1 MGWEH
6 YLFQIWL
13 LLQFESFAINDKHV
27 LTEYEEKDWNGSSSK
42 AVSESVNK
50 VSLVQVYFWMTE
62 ENDIFLWCKIQIVS
76 SELVFSAVI
85 LPLIEC
91 NLSGW
96 SN

>member
-42 AVSESVNK
+42 PVSESVNE
-50 VSLVQVYFWMTE
+50 VSLVQVYF
-62 ENDIFLWCKIQIVS
+62 
-76 SELVFSAVI
+76 
-85 LPLIEC
+85 
-91 NLSGW
+91 
-96 SN
+96 

>member
-42 AVSESVNK
+42 AVSKSVNE
-50 VSLVQVYFWMTE
+50 VSLMQVYF
-62 ENDIFLWCKIQIVS
+62 
-76 SELVFSAVI
+76 
-85 LPLIEC
+85 
-91 NLSGW
+91 
-96 SN
+96 

>member
-42 AVSESVNK
+42 AVSESVNE
-50 VSLVQVYFWMTE
+50 VSIMQVYF
-62 ENDIFLWCKIQIVS
+62 
-76 SELVFSAVI
+76 
-85 LPLIEC
+85 
-91 NLSGW
+91 
-96 SN
+96 

>member
-13 LLQFESFAINDKHV
+13 LLQFESFAISDKHV
-27 LTEYEEKDWNGSSSK
+27 LTEYEEKDWNGSSK
-42 AVSESVNK
+42 AVGESVNE
-50 VSLVQVYFWMTE
+50 VSLVQVYFCMTE

-76 SELVFSAVI
+76 SKLVFSAVI
-85 LPLIEC
+85 LPSIEC